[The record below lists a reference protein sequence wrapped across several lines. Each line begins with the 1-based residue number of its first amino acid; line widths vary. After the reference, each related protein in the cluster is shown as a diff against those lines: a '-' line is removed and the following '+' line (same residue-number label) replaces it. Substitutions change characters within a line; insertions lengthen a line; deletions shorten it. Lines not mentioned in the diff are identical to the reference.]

1 MRLTISISLFIS
13 LLISP
18 FLASAAQIAP
28 PPDLAVK
35 AYLLEDFNSGS
46 IIASSKKDERI
57 EPASLTKIMTAYI
70 TFDAIHHRHL
80 KRDQTLLVSEK
91 AWKTEGS
98 KMFIEPNTPVTVDEL
113 LHGMIIQSGNDASIT
128 LAMGVAGTEEQFA
141 EMMNK
146 QAVKLGLT
154 NTHFMNAT
162 GLPDKNHYTTANDLA
177 ILATALIRDFP
188 QEYKRLYSVKEY
200 TYPTPTPTPD
210 KIACKL
216 ARAKQKL
223 LCDKADTQPKILG
236 CISIGAEVT
245 KSCYSGGITQPNRNR
260 LLWLD
265 PTVDGM
271 KTGHTDTAGYCLIA
285 SSKRD
290 NFRLVSVVLG
300 ADTEAMRISESQK
313 LLNYGFQFYESTLVY
328 KQSKTINI
336 LRVYKGQNKTVA
348 ATVAKDYYLT
358 LPKGDYARLKVSM
371 VSQRPLIA
379 PIKAGQEIGKISFTL
394 DGKIINEQKLVAAT
408 AIDEAG
414 FFGRMLDS
422 IRLLVK

>member
-1 MRLTISISLFIS
+1 MRLIISISLFIY

-18 FLASAAQIAP
+18 FLAWAAQIAP

-70 TFDAIHHRHL
+70 TFDAIHHGHL
-80 KRDQTLLVSEK
+80 KLDQTLPVSEK

-98 KMFIEPNTPVTVDEL
+98 KMFIEPKTPVTVDEL

-128 LAMGVAGTEEQFA
+128 LAIGVAGTEEQFA

-146 QAVKLGLT
+146 QAMKLGLT

-177 ILATALIRDFP
+177 ILASALIRDFP

-200 TYPTPTPTPD
+200 TYN
-210 KIACKL
+210 K
-216 ARAKQKL
+216 
-223 LCDKADTQPKILG
+223 
-236 CISIGAEVT
+236 
-245 KSCYSGGITQPNRNR
+245 ITQPNRNR

-300 ADTEAMRISESQK
+300 ANTEAMRISESQK

-328 KQSKTINI
+328 KQSQIINT

-348 ATVAKDYYLT
+348 VTVAKDYYVT
-358 LPKGDYARLKVSM
+358 LLKGDYARLKVSM
-371 VSQRPLIA
+371 TSQRPLIA
-379 PIKAGQEIGKISFTL
+379 PIKTGQEIGKISFTL
-394 DGKIINEQKLVAAT
+394 DGKVINEQKLVAAT
-408 AIDEAG
+408 AVNEAG

-422 IRLLVK
+422 IKLLVQ